1 MKKRRDL
8 TKGSIMKCLLAVAL
22 PTVGTAFVQ
31 MAYNLT
37 DLFWLGKVE
46 SIGLNSTEVLAGVGT
61 VGFYL
66 WLGVSVIFLAK
77 IGTEIRVAQSA
88 GAKDDHAISAYAT
101 EGLRLVVVLSLIYGL
116 LGFFGRDLFIGFFNF
131 QNDNVIQYAKSYMGI
146 ISLFIVFY
154 SMNPVFSGI
163 YNGLGSSFLP
173 FIVSSIGLVLNMIL
187 DPIFIL
193 VLGWGVEG
201 AAIATVV
208 AQLVVTIT
216 FIILFISKHR
226 PTKIILTKDI
236 NLSRLKEI
244 LKLSIPAALQSAL
257 FTIFSIVIGVFVASF
272 GYEASTTH
280 KLGSQIEQIAWQIG
294 SGFQVALSA
303 FMGQNIGA
311 KLYSRI
317 RKGYHEA
324 SKILLIYGGVVVVL
338 MFVFAKQLIGI
349 FSDDPIVIEYGTI
362 YLQIQSISQVFM
374 LFDIASAGAFQ
385 GIGQTT
391 KPSIVGITFNALRIP
406 MAYLLMGVWGLN
418 GIWITISATATLKGI
433 ILYIWYRITLT
444 KIPKVD
450 AIVMPTLQLSSE

>member
-1 MKKRRDL
+1 MKRRRDF
-8 TKGSIMKCLLAVAL
+8 TKGSIIKCLLAVAL

-37 DLFWLGKVE
+37 DLFWLGKVAY
-46 SIGLNSTEVLAGVGT
+46 IGLDSTEVMAGVGT

-66 WLGVSVIFLAK
+66 WLGVSVIYLAK

-101 EGLRLVVVLSLIYGL
+101 EGIRLVIVLSLIYGL
-116 LGFFGRDLFIGFFNF
+116 LGFFGRDIFIGFFNF
-131 QNDNVIQYAKSYMGI
+131 NNDNVIQYARSYMGI
-146 ISLFIVFY
+146 LAIFIVFY
-154 SMNPVFSGI
+154 SINPVFSGI
-163 YNGLGSSFLP
+163 YNGLGSSILP
-173 FIVSSIGLVLNMIL
+173 FFVSSIGLVLNMIL

-208 AQLVVTIT
+208 SQVVVTLT
-216 FIILFISKHR
+216 FIALFIGKHR
-226 PTKIILTKDI
+226 PTKLILREKI
-236 NLSRLKEI
+236 NLSRLKDI
-244 LKLSIPAALQSAL
+244 LRLSIPASIQSAL

-272 GYEASTTH
+272 GYEAATTH
-280 KLGSQIEQIAWQIG
+280 KLGSQVEQIAWQIG
-294 SGFQVALSA
+294 SGFQIAMSA

-311 KLYSRI
+311 RLYSRI

-324 SKILLIYGGVVVVL
+324 SKILFVYGMIVVVVMYL
-338 MFVFAKQLIGI
+338 LAAELIGI
-349 FSDDPIVIEYGTI
+349 FTSDPLVIAYGTI
-362 YLQIQSISQVFM
+362 YLQIQSISQIFM

-406 MAYLLMGVWGLN
+406 MAYILMGIWGLN
-418 GIWITISATATLKGI
+418 GIWITISATAIMKGI
-433 ILYIWYRITLT
+433 ILYVWYLITLRR
-444 KIPKVD
+444 IPKED
-450 AIVMPTLQLSSE
+450 MPFTSDSQLAY

>member
-1 MKKRRDL
+1 MKRRRDL
-8 TKGSIMKCLLAVAL
+8 TKGSILKCLLAVAL

-37 DLFWLGKVE
+37 DLFWLSKVAR
-46 SIGLNSTEVLAGVGT
+46 IGLNSTEVMAGVGT

-101 EGLRLVVVLSLIYGL
+101 EGIRLVIVLSLIYGL
-116 LGFFGRDLFIGFFNF
+116 LGFFGRDIFIGFFNF
-131 QNDNVIQYAKSYMGI
+131 NNDNVIQYARTYMGI
-146 ISLFIVFY
+146 LSLFIVFY
-154 SMNPVFSGI
+154 SINPVFSGI
-163 YNGLGSSFLP
+163 YNGLGSSILP
-173 FIVSSIGLVLNMIL
+173 FFVSSIGLILNMIL

-201 AAIATVV
+201 AAIATVIS
-208 AQLVVTIT
+208 QLAVTVT
-216 FIILFISKHR
+216 FIALFFSKNR
-226 PTKIILTKDI
+226 PTKIVLGKNINLNRLKDI
-236 NLSRLKEI
+236 LR
-244 LKLSIPAALQSAL
+244 LSIPASLQSAL
-257 FTIFSIVIGVFVASF
+257 FTIFSIIIGIFVASF
-272 GYEASTTH
+272 GYEAATTH

-294 SGFQVALSA
+294 SGFQIALSA

-311 KLYSRI
+311 KMYSRI

-324 SKILLIYGGVVVVL
+324 SKILFVYGMIVVVL
-338 MFVFAKQLIGI
+338 MFVFARELIGI
-349 FSDDPIVIEYGTI
+349 FTDDPTVITYGTI
-362 YLQIQSISQVFM
+362 YLQIQSVSQVFM

-385 GIGQTT
+385 GIGQTA

-406 MAYLLMGVWGLN
+406 MAYILMGIWGLN
-418 GIWITISATATLKGI
+418 GIWITISATATMKGI
-433 ILYIWYRITLT
+433 ILYIWYLFTLT

-450 AIVMPTLQLSSE
+450 TPIQSDAQLAF